1 VQFQDVV
8 WISAPNLMANSGGF
22 ALAKQRAV
30 IPAVIPAEP
39 YCTAGVHP
47 RDELKSI
54 ISTDCHTA
62 GPELQDPPNYPR
74 IARICIPKWHW
85 RQSSQ
90 YKKPFPYKNNLIL
103 FQDHD
108 AQLTFITCC
117 FPPPPMEQADILIST
132 KDSEKK
138 MDYVQPPRAKPA
150 EQTDKTCAP

>member
-1 VQFQDVV
+1 MQFQDVV

-117 FPPPPMEQADILIST
+117 FSPPTNGAGRYTYQY
-132 KDSEKK
+132 KGFRKK
-138 MDYVQPPRAKPA
+138 NGLCSASSGKTSR
-150 EQTDKTCAP
+150 TD